1 MTDAQPSI
9 DEAGWND
16 TDAPAEGQLVQ
27 VRAKDGHGFYVLP
40 FAVEFRDDGW
50 FNPETGE
57 ELDCYVAG
65 WRPMKGL
72 PHTRHDPQP
81 LEPTSAKAASI
92 PLEDLNAEN
101 DE

>member
-1 MTDAQPSI
+1 MMDDQPSI

-27 VRAKDGHGFYVLP
+27 VRAKDGHGFYALP

-57 ELDCYVAG
+57 ELDCFVAA
-65 WRPMKGL
+65 WRP
-72 PHTRHDPQP
+72 
-81 LEPTSAKAASI
+81 
-92 PLEDLNAEN
+92 LNGSPA
-101 DE
+101 DVP